1 VSKFCKEDSHALQAE
16 GKVELSPVLLVNNVK
31 TCSVTKESIIDI
43 EAAVHKVSSKIES
56 CSQKDVELHVTQLFT
71 VSSAKSQLP
80 LLIEDAARPV
90 KEDEVRTFWM
100 RGK

>member
-1 VSKFCKEDSHALQAE
+1 VGTSSI
-16 GKVELSPVLLVNNVK
+16 
-31 TCSVTKESIIDI
+31 TKESIVDV
-43 EAAVHKVSSKIES
+43 EAVVRKVDSKIES

-90 KEDEVRTFWM
+90 KEDEVRLF
-100 RGK
+100 REDEIKN